1 MYHSGQ
7 LFIRSKDKGLRGMR
21 GIRFFA
27 VILCFC
33 FTLSWCDYVCAQTA
47 VKPFR
52 FPVLSNPNALA
63 GRLYLQPL
71 SDHDDRV
78 IEATVLSAS
87 YGSATDYNIH
97 FVENEGDRELTVNT
111 NIYSIAMSKGFSLS
125 GKMVETGGV
134 LRAYQDMRKTWGSEL
149 VKNYHEAFPSDGFGN
164 VPPDGQFYGSV
175 GENETRV
182 IGRNRELYLSTLQL
196 YAKTQIFRE
205 RKGSSLPD
213 LALKLSGRIPLS
225 SKNFDTPG
233 VAITAGLSK
242 QLTRNLSFMGSGGV
256 AFQDLTSED
265 FNTDNLKVKHW
276 TLDLFSGL
284 CWDMGQENGW
294 YAQAGLRWSSE
305 RISYRNNPES
315 AGHGYVVH
323 FGPVYRT
330 KTKNGSLL
338 EYFISCSE
346 DIPGLGYGLEPDVG
360 FYAGVA
366 VGY

>member
-1 MYHSGQ
+1 
-7 LFIRSKDKGLRGMR
+7 
-21 GIRFFA
+21 
-27 VILCFC
+27 
-33 FTLSWCDYVCAQTA
+33 
-47 VKPFR
+47 
-52 FPVLSNPNALA
+52 
-63 GRLYLQPL
+63 
-71 SDHDDRV
+71 
-78 IEATVLSAS
+78 
-87 YGSATDYNIH
+87 
-97 FVENEGDRELTVNT
+97 
-111 NIYSIAMSKGFSLS
+111 
-125 GKMVETGGV
+125 
-134 LRAYQDMRKTWGSEL
+134 
-149 VKNYHEAFPSDGFGN
+149 
-164 VPPDGQFYGSV
+164 
-175 GENETRV
+175 
-182 IGRNRELYLSTLQL
+182 RELYLSTLQL

-213 LALKLSGRIPLS
+213 LALKLTGRIPLS
-225 SKNFDTPG
+225 SNNFDTPG

-256 AFQDLTSED
+256 AFQNLTSED
-265 FNTDNLKVKHW
+265 FNTDNLKVSHW

-330 KTKNGSLL
+330 KTKKGGLL

>member
-1 MYHSGQ
+1 MHPFERQRLG
-7 LFIRSKDKGLRGMR
+7 GMR
-21 GIRFFA
+21 VIRFFA
-27 VILCFC
+27 VLLCFC
-33 FTLSWCDYVCAQTA
+33 FTLSWYDSVCAQTA
-47 VKPFR
+47 VNPLR

-71 SDHDDRV
+71 SVHDDRV
-78 IEATVLSAS
+78 IGGTELSVS

-97 FVENEGDRELTVNT
+97 FVEHEGDRELTVNT
-111 NIYSIAMSKGFSLS
+111 NTYSISMSKGISLS
-125 GKMVETGGV
+125 GKMFETGGE
-134 LRAYQDMRKTWGSEL
+134 LWAYQDMRKTWGSEL

-182 IGRNRELYLSTLQL
+182 IGRNREVYLSTLQL

-205 RKGSSLPD
+205 REGSPLPD

-225 SKNFDTPG
+225 SKNFDTAG
-233 VAITAGLSK
+233 VGITAGLSK

-256 AFQDLTSED
+256 VFQDLTNRD
-265 FNTDNLKVKHW
+265 FNAENLKVRHW
-276 TLDLFSGL
+276 ALDLFSGL

-294 YAQAGLRWSSE
+294 YAQTGLRWSSE
-305 RISYRNNPES
+305 RISYRNNSES
-315 AGHGYVVH
+315 AGPGYVVH

-330 KTKNGSLL
+330 KTKNGGLL

-346 DIPGLGYGLEPDVG
+346 DIPGLGHGLEPDVG
-360 FYAGVA
+360 FYAGVT